1 MAEHNDSYCNAVIG
15 RLVEVAS
22 RPYGGE
28 TSLRMV
34 VIETEEPFV
43 RTVVRRFVRNHQDA
57 ELLVDRVVCVYGP
70 FIINVPQEV
79 TQ

>member
-1 MAEHNDSYCNAVIG
+1 MATHNDNYNNAVVG

-43 RTVVRRFVRNHQDA
+43 RTVVRRFIRNHQDA

-70 FIINVPQEV
+70 FIMNVPQEV

>member
-57 ELLVDRVVCVYGP
+57 ELLVDRVVCVYNS
-70 FIINVPQEV
+70 FIIHVPQDV